1 MLNSEQ
7 PTMKGNGH
15 TWREIQQQPALWP
28 TTAARVQ
35 EGIERLQAQTKLKD
49 ARVVITG
56 AGTSAYAAAAIAAA
70 WPRSIAVP
78 STDLLLDTERYIRDA
93 TILLSVARSGDS
105 PESMA
110 VVERVRRVRPEV
122 WQFAV
127 TCNPRGGLAISPLVN
142 SIVLDPRTN

>member
-7 PTMKGNGH
+7 PTMNGNGH

-110 VVERVRRVRPEV
+110 GFERGCRGLAGGWEV
-122 WQFAV
+122 LVSWQ
-127 TCNPRGGLAISPLVN
+127 PRGGF
-142 SIVLDPRTN
+142 